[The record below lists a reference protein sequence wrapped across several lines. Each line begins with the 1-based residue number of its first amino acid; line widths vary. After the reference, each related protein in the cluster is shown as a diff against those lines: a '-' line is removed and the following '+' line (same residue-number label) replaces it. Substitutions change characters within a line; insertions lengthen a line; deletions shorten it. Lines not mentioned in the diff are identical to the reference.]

1 MSAAAW
7 PLGPTLPQAGRFTRS
22 GRRSG
27 TATSSQLPAGAQ
39 VARGAVVAHTA
50 HPMPVPARDSETAD
64 EDLMLRYAAGDATAF
79 DVLYDRHKGGVFRY
93 LLRHGSG
100 NAAEELAHDV
110 WASLIRVRAQY
121 RATAKFTT
129 YLYRLAHNR
138 LIDFYRA
145 EGRAEF
151 VSRDGDE
158 AADDLVAAQA
168 GPRGEQPEVQVESR
182 DIAQRIRA
190 ALVALPAV
198 QREAFLLQQEG
209 GLSVAEIAEAT
220 GVPEE
225 TAKSRLRYAI
235 TKLRAQLKDLL

>member
-1 MSAAAW
+1 
-7 PLGPTLPQAGRFTRS
+7 
-22 GRRSG
+22 
-27 TATSSQLPAGAQ
+27 
-39 VARGAVVAHTA
+39 
-50 HPMPVPARDSETAD
+50 MPVPARDSETAD

-151 VSRDGDE
+151 VSRDADE
-158 AADDLVAAQA
+158 AADDIVAAQA

-190 ALVALPAV
+190 ALASLPDV
-198 QREAFLLQQEG
+198 QREAFLMQQEG
-209 GLSVAEIAEAT
+209 GLSVAEIADAT

>member
-1 MSAAAW
+1 
-7 PLGPTLPQAGRFTRS
+7 
-22 GRRSG
+22 
-27 TATSSQLPAGAQ
+27 
-39 VARGAVVAHTA
+39 
-50 HPMPVPARDSETAD
+50 MPVPARDSETAD
-64 EDLMLRYAAGDATAF
+64 EDLMLRYAAGDAAAF
-79 DVLYDRHKGGVFRY
+79 DVLYERHRGGVFRY

-110 WASLIRVRAQY
+110 WASLIRVRANYQ
-121 RATAKFTT
+121 ATAKFTT

-151 VSRDGDE
+151 VSRDADE
-158 AADDLVAAQA
+158 AADDIVSAQS

-190 ALVALPAV
+190 ALAALPDV

-209 GLSVAEIAEAT
+209 GLSVAEIAAAT

>member
-1 MSAAAW
+1 M
-7 PLGPTLPQAGRFTRS
+7 PPH
-22 GRRSG
+22 
-27 TATSSQLPAGAQ
+27 QLDA
-39 VARGAVVAHTA
+39 
-50 HPMPVPARDSETAD
+50 ETPD
-64 EDLMLRYAAGDATAF
+64 EALMLRYAAGDAAAF
-79 DVLYDRHKGGVFRY
+79 DVLYARHRGGVFRY

-100 NAAEELAHDV
+100 NASEELAHDV

-121 RATAKFTT
+121 QATAKFTT

-145 EGRAEF
+145 EGRAEW
-151 VSRDGDE
+151 VSRDADNE
-158 AADDLVAAQA
+158 AEDIVAAQA

-182 DIAQRIRA
+182 NIAVRISA
-190 ALVALPAV
+190 AIDTLPPA

-209 GLSVAEIAEAT
+209 GMSVAEIAEAT

-235 TKLRAQLKDLL
+235 TKLRAQLEDLL